1 VTYRPNKAYGG
12 WVGLLLGIIIF
23 GFIIW
28 GINYALGDSNR
39 ALKMLLIVP
48 TYLFLVAYVYLL
60 LGAFTLGYRIEND
73 ALVIIWGLQRK
84 RIAWDQFDEI
94 IEVKGRANLLPF
106 LGISWWGYMF
116 GLYSAKEIG
125 SVRMYATHTEDGFLY
140 LKTKIGFYGITPA
153 DHTLMTALIEKTGK
167 MLKSVDINKMSTEEK
182 GECLHEDRFYNMYYK
197 LNVLFLII
205 FAAYLGIFFP
215 GSGAPKFIILLLV
228 LDIAL
233 FMFNTSNAKRL
244 YHFSTQGAYMTLLI
258 GLLVTG
264 IFIILSLSQV
274 SF

>member
-1 VTYRPNKAYGG
+1 MTYRPNKAYGG

-60 LGAFTLGYRIEND
+60 LGAFTLGYKMEND

-84 RIAWDQFDEI
+84 RISWDQFDEI

-116 GLYSAKEIG
+116 GLYSAKGIG

>member
-12 WVGLLLGIIIF
+12 WVGLLLGIVIF

-28 GINYALGDSNR
+28 GVNYALGDSNS

-48 TYLFLVAYVYLL
+48 TYLFLIAYIYLL
-60 LGAFTLGYRIEND
+60 IGAFTLGYKIEND

-84 RIAWDQFDEI
+84 RIPWDQFDEI

-116 GLYSAKEIG
+116 GLYSAKGIG
-125 SVRMYATHTEDGFLY
+125 TVRMYGAHIGDGFLY
-140 LKTKIGFYGITPA
+140 LKTKIGFFGITPA
-153 DHTLMTALIEKTGK
+153 DQKIISALIEKTGK
-167 MLKSVDINKMSTEEK
+167 SLKSIDMDTMSPEEK
-182 GECLHEDRFYNMYYK
+182 GECLHEDRFYSMYYK
-197 LNVLFLII
+197 LNVLLLMI
-205 FAAYLGIFFP
+205 FAGYLGIFFP
-215 GSGAPKFIILLLV
+215 GSDAPKFIILLLV
-228 LDIAL
+228 LDLAL
-233 FMFNTSNAKRL
+233 FIFNTSNAKRL
-244 YHFSTQGAYMTLLI
+244 YHFTSQGAYITLLL

-264 IFIILSLSQV
+264 IFIVLSVSQV

>member
-1 VTYRPNKAYGG
+1 MTYRPNKAYGG